1 MVDLAAATDLC
12 RLLGDATRV
21 RLLSA
26 LGVEALTV
34 AELVR
39 VTGLGQSRVSTH
51 LARLKEAGLVTV
63 EPQGTSAL
71 YALDAMPPAAQ
82 QLWALLAD
90 QTRDP
95 VLADDRRRVA
105 EVVRARA
112 GETWA
117 DQVAGRMARH
127 YSPGRTWASFAR
139 GAVGLVRVGDVVDI
153 ASGDGAL
160 AELLAPRARSVT
172 CVDWSARV
180 TAAGQARLR
189 PLGNVRFV
197 RGDMH
202 RLPLPAA
209 RFDAALLL
217 GALCH
222 AESPRQV
229 LAEAAR
235 VLRPGGQLV
244 AVTLAAHEHHE
255 AVSRYDHRQ
264 PGFEPATLAAWLEA
278 AGFDVELCA
287 PTQRERRPPH
297 FTVITV
303 HARRRP

>member
-1 MVDLAAATDLC
+1 MRMVDLAAATDLC

-139 GAVGLVRVGDVVDI
+139 GAVGLV
-153 ASGDGAL
+153 
-160 AELLAPRARSVT
+160 
-172 CVDWSARV
+172 
-180 TAAGQARLR
+180 
-189 PLGNVRFV
+189 
-197 RGDMH
+197 
-202 RLPLPAA
+202 
-209 RFDAALLL
+209 
-217 GALCH
+217 
-222 AESPRQV
+222 
-229 LAEAAR
+229 
-235 VLRPGGQLV
+235 
-244 AVTLAAHEHHE
+244 
-255 AVSRYDHRQ
+255 
-264 PGFEPATLAAWLEA
+264 
-278 AGFDVELCA
+278 
-287 PTQRERRPPH
+287 
-297 FTVITV
+297 
-303 HARRRP
+303 